1 MAPWGYH
8 VAPACGTPQLQTVTA
23 EMRRVGMSA
32 GGNQLDNLRLHRG
45 LWRRGTV
52 ARLPKS
58 CLNDLAKIGGA
69 GPRVL
74 RRKVLPPGV
83 VALFCRSGKCLSHDA
98 PALAGMPAGKGIGA
112 RGGNDSQHG
121 VASRVRAKPRL
132 RAERCDKFAERFAR
146 RPARRR
152 RSAGVFRH
160 RLYPLAAR
168 QQRYVG
174 RNATG

>member
-1 MAPWGYH
+1 MSLNRAGRPDFGV
-8 VAPACGTPQLQTVTA
+8 VALSRGACVQEPQLQTVTP

-98 PALAGMPAGKGIGA
+98 PALAGMPEARELGLAGG
-112 RGGNDSQHG
+112 
-121 VASRVRAKPRL
+121 
-132 RAERCDKFAERFAR
+132 
-146 RPARRR
+146 
-152 RSAGVFRH
+152 
-160 RLYPLAAR
+160 
-168 QQRYVG
+168 
-174 RNATG
+174 